1 MGNTEVL
8 VREAL
13 YAAEE
18 TGVEIAM
25 IKLMDLDLRPC
36 TGCLSCVESLMKG
49 GPGRCIQKDDFAFL
63 DEQFMDSDGV
73 IVGAPVY
80 VLGPNGL
87 LKVVADRM
95 GPTHDVSWRIEAKLI
110 RENTGRT
117 AGKGPDE
124 RAFKKRVAGL
134 ISVGGATT
142 PHWASLGLPLM
153 HFITFPPAVQVI
165 DQVQYLGTAA
175 VGNFVLTPERL
186 ERAKTLGRNVAEAML
201 KPVEERAWKGDAEG
215 ICPVCHNDLLTVTNG
230 RNPVECP
237 ISSRD
242 AERRRRSHHS
252 DLQRGGAG
260 PLPAHDR
267 RQARTLGRGEHVG
280 AGRVRP
286 SRPRRDPRQ
295 GRGLRRSASRG
306 ARARGS
312 RGPQPDRRLIIRSSH
327 FSTTSHGWP
336 KMTH

>member
-1 MGNTEVL
+1 MKLLGLTCGSPMGNTEVL

-18 TGVEIAM
+18 AGVEIAM

-95 GPTHDVSWRIEAKLI
+95 GPTHDVSWRIQAKLI

-175 VGNFVLTPERL
+175 VGNFVLTPERF

-237 ISSRD
+237 IC
-242 AERRRRSHHS
+242 
-252 DLQRGGAG
+252 GIAG
-260 PLPAHDR
+260 TLSVDGDR
-267 RQARTLGRGEHVG
+267 ITVTFSEEEQARSRLTIAGKHEHWVEVSTSVQ
-280 AGRVRP
+280 AAF
-286 SRPRRDPRQ
+286 DH
-295 GRGLRRSASRG
+295 
-306 ARARGS
+306 
-312 RGPQPDRRLIIRSSH
+312 PDRAEIPARVAAYDARPLAILAPEGAAAHNQI
-327 FSTTSHGWP
+327 GG
-336 KMTH
+336 